1 MPTTHTPSIEAL
13 KKALALA
20 EQIQKLETEL
30 AAIFQTTLPPP
41 PSPRHPVSAE
51 RKARRKKRVVSAES
65 RAKMAEV
72 QRARWAK
79 KNAQ

>member
-1 MPTTHTPSIEAL
+1 MPTTHTPSVEAL

-30 AAIFQTTLPPP
+30 AAIFQNNSAPAALSAT
-41 PSPRHPVSAE
+41 PVPVE
-51 RKARRKKRVVSAES
+51 PKARKKKRVVSAES
-65 RAKMAEV
+65 RAKMAEA

-79 KNAQ
+79 KKAQ